1 MNLHTLGMTGLAAAQ
16 ARLATTGHNIANADT
31 EGYSRQSVRVSTAGG
46 QGTSHGFFGRGVQI
60 DAVTRSYDSF
70 LYRRLTSAQTTGAA
84 LVAHGQQLG
93 QIDSVLA
100 DRDVGVTPALLHF
113 FDALDAV
120 ASSPADPAARQDLIG
135 RSGSL
140 ATQMNELS
148 RFLERQAEDVN
159 TQIGT
164 TVASVNSYVERIA
177 ELNRQIAAARASSN
191 QQPPNDLYDQRDQ
204 LVAELNQLVDV
215 RVVAQDDKYSLT
227 VGKGQVLLA
236 GDTVFPLQAVTSAAD
251 PKRVALAV
259 TVPTATPGVTQ
270 PLELQDSVITG
281 GSLGGLLQFRSTS
294 LVPLQNDL
302 GKMAVGLAQAFNA
315 LHRQGVDL
323 NGDAGEDFFALASAR
338 GVPHARN
345 TGDGSIQID
354 YADINAMTG
363 DDYQVSFDG
372 SQYTVTRLPANTEVW
387 RGAMPAVIDGLE
399 LNLTGAAQAGDTWLL
414 QPTRNAASQLHVAIT
429 DPARVAAADAK
440 GGTANGEIALQLAKL
455 REQKIMGGGTVSL
468 SEAYSQL
475 VSKGAVQTQSIADAA
490 RAQANLIA
498 LSYQAQQQ
506 VSGVNLNEEYVNIE
520 RYQEQFRAAA
530 QVIDA
535 GTRMFDTLLGLRQ

>member
-46 QGTSHGFFGRGVQI
+46 HATTHGFFGRGVQI

-70 LYRRLTSAQTTGAA
+70 LYRRLTSAQTAGAA
-84 LVAHGQQLG
+84 LLAHGQQLG

-100 DRDVGVTPALLHF
+100 DRDVGVTPALVHF

-120 ASSPADPAARQDLIG
+120 ASSPADSAARQDLIG
-135 RSGSL
+135 RASGL

-164 TVASVNSYVERIA
+164 AVQQVNSYAERIA
-177 ELNRQIAAARASSN
+177 ELNRQIAAAKASSN

-204 LVAELNQLVDV
+204 LVSELNQLVDV

-236 GDTVFPLQAVTSAAD
+236 GDTVFPLQAVTSASD

-259 TVPTATPGVTQ
+259 SVPTTTPGKTQ

-281 GSLGGLLQFRSTS
+281 GSLGGLLQFRASS
-294 LVPLQNDL
+294 LTPLRNDL

-323 NGDAGEDFFALASAR
+323 NGRAGEDFFTLARAL
-338 GVPHARN
+338 GVPHEKNA
-345 TGDGSIQID
+345 GDGGIQIA

-363 DDYQVSFDG
+363 DDYQVAYDG
-372 SQYTVTRLPANTEVW
+372 NQYTVRRLPANTVAYS
-387 RGAMPAVIDGLE
+387 GAMPVVVDGLE
-399 LNLTGAAQAGDTWLL
+399 LNLTGTPAAGDTWLL
-414 QPTRNAASQLHVAIT
+414 QPTRDAAQHLSVNIT
-429 DPARVAAADAK
+429 DPARVAAADSK

-455 REQKIMGGGTVSL
+455 REAKVMGHGTVSV

-475 VSKGAVQTQSIADAA
+475 VSKGAVKTQEIGTAA
-490 RAQANLIA
+490 KAQANLIA

-506 VSGVNLNEEYVNIE
+506 VSGVNLNEEYDNIQ